1 MKPKDEAAAA
11 AAAKSLQSCLT
22 LCNPIDGSPPG
33 SPIPGILQAR
43 TLEWAAISF
52 SNACKWKVK
61 VKLLSRVWPFRTPW
75 TAAYQAPLSM
85 GFARQEHWSGL
96 PLSSLKDEAMLGLFF
111 YLNFSLCGLYPLTS
125 LKSCSEYFVFLIIEN
140 IKFSLNPIFS
150 SVSLKLW
157 YFWNILLMWSFNFV
171 VFFFFSQNPFAHC
184 FPLIWFLSFE
194 LYVSKGIVFKLL
206 FLHLVIPMD

>member
-11 AAAKSLQSCLT
+11 AAAAAATKSLQSCVT

-43 TLEWAAISF
+43 TLEWVAISF
-52 SNACKWKVK
+52 SNARKWKVT
-61 VKLLSRVWPFRTPW
+61 VKLLSLVWPFTTPW

-96 PLSSLKDEAMLGLFF
+96 PLSSLKDEAMPGLFF

-125 LKSCSEYFVFLIIEN
+125 LKSCSEYFVFLIVKN

-157 YFWNILLMWSFNFV
+157 YFWNILLMCSFNV
-171 VFFFFSQNPFAHC
+171 VGFFFFPQNLFDHS
-184 FPLIWFLSFE
+184 FPLIWLLSF
-194 LYVSKGIVFKLL
+194 
-206 FLHLVIPMD
+206 